1 MALEIKSIKGTADVL
16 PSDSYKWQFVERK
29 FLDTAQK
36 YGFGEIRVPTFEDK
50 RLFIRSVGDTTDVVQ
65 KEMYTFTDQGGREL
79 ALRPEGTA
87 GVNRAVIE
95 NGLINGALPVKLSY
109 AISCFRAEKPQA
121 GRMREFHQLG
131 MELFGAFSPS
141 ADAEVIAFVDEF
153 FRLLGIRNIS
163 LEINS
168 IGCKECRKNYHAAL
182 KSYFEAR
189 KDRLCDTCLERLDK
203 NPLRILDC
211 KNPDCKEVAKDAP
224 VVLDYLCDDCR
235 AHFEGLKKRLDALG
249 VPYTVNPRI
258 VRGLDYYVRTV
269 FEFVSSDLGAQ
280 STVCGGGRYDGLIK
294 SLGGPDQPGIGYAMG
309 VERLLMVMKAQGIEI
324 PAPAPCDLYI
334 GSIGEEASV
343 EALRLCGILR
353 GEGFSAE
360 CDIVGRSVKAQ
371 MKYAD
376 KIGARFSMVLGDNEL
391 AEKKATVKNM
401 ATGENAEVMLD
412 GEPLKQFLYNAGL
425 DGLSDSLKGTLGGIL
440 ENMGTN
446 PAPEGK
452 E

>member
-131 MELFGAFSPS
+131 MELFGASSPS

-401 ATGENAEVMLD
+401 ATGESAEVTLD
-412 GEPLKQFLYNAGL
+412 GDGLKQYLYGAELEALSDPLKDTLTGL
-425 DGLSDSLKGTLGGIL
+425 L
-440 ENMGTN
+440 ENMKAN

>member
-50 RLFIRSVGDTTDVVQ
+50 RLFIRWVGDTTDVVQ

-131 MELFGAFSPS
+131 MELFGASSPS

-224 VVLDYLCDDCR
+224 VVLDYLCDDCK

>member
-224 VVLDYLCDDCR
+224 VVLDYLCDDCK
-235 AHFEGLKKRLDALG
+235 AHFEGLKKRLAALG

>member
-131 MELFGAFSPS
+131 MELFGASSPS

-224 VVLDYLCDDCR
+224 VVLDYLCDGCR
-235 AHFEGLKKRLDALG
+235 DHFEGLKKRLDALG
-249 VPYTVNPRI
+249 VRYTVNPRI

-401 ATGENAEVMLD
+401 ATGENAEVTLD
-412 GEPLKQFLYNAGL
+412 GDGLKQYLYGAELEVLSDPLKDTLTGL
-425 DGLSDSLKGTLGGIL
+425 L
-440 ENMGTN
+440 ENMKAN

>member
-16 PSDSYKWQFVERK
+16 PSESYKWQFVERL
-29 FLDTAQK
+29 FLDTAK
-36 YGFGEIRVPTFEDK
+36 LYGFGEIRIPTFEDK

-95 NGLINGALPVKLSY
+95 SGLINGALPVKLSY
-109 AISCFRAEKPQA
+109 ALSCFRAEKPQA

-131 MELFGAFSPS
+131 MELFGSASPS
-141 ADAEVIAFVDEF
+141 ADAEIIAFVNNF
-153 FRLLGIRNIS
+153 FGLLNIQNIS

-168 IGCKECRKNYHAAL
+168 IGCPTCRKEYHAAL
-182 KSYFEAR
+182 RAYFESK
-189 KDRLCDTCLERLDK
+189 KDQLCETCLGRLEK

-211 KNPDCKEVAKDAP
+211 KNPECHEIAKDAP

-235 AHFEGLKKRLDALG
+235 AHFEGLKKRLDALNI
-249 VPYTVNPRI
+249 PYTINPRI

-269 FEFVSSDLGAQ
+269 FEFVSGDLGAQ
-280 STVCGGGRYDGLIK
+280 STVCGGGRYDGLLG
-294 SLGGPDQPGIGYAMG
+294 SLGGADQPGIGYAMG

-324 PAPAPCDLYI
+324 PEPDPCDLYI
-334 GSIGEEASV
+334 GSIGEEAAIR
-343 EALRLCGILR
+343 ALSLVSSLR
-353 GEGFSAE
+353 EEGFSAE

-376 KIGARFSMVLGDNEL
+376 KIGARYSMILGDNEL
-391 AEKKATVKNM
+391 AENQARLKNM
-401 ATGENAEVMLD
+401 QTGETVDIALDDDTLAQFFYSAGIDDLAE
-412 GEPLKQFLYNAGL
+412 
-425 DGLSDSLKGTLGGIL
+425 SLKSTLVGAL
-440 ENMGTN
+440 EGMS
-446 PAPEGK
+446 PAEL
-452 E
+452 

>member
-1 MALEIKSIKGTADVL
+1 MALEIKSVKGTADVL

-131 MELFGAFSPS
+131 MELFGASSPS

-353 GEGFSAE
+353 KEGFSAE

>member
-1 MALEIKSIKGTADVL
+1 MALEIKSVKGTADVL

-131 MELFGAFSPS
+131 MELFGASSPS

-324 PAPAPCDLYI
+324 PAPAACDLYI

-353 GEGFSAE
+353 KEGFSAE

>member
-131 MELFGAFSPS
+131 MELFGASSPS

-224 VVLDYLCDDCR
+224 VVLDYLCDDCK

-401 ATGENAEVMLD
+401 ATGENAEVTLD
-412 GEPLKQFLYNAGL
+412 GDGLKQYLYGAELEALSDPLKDTLTGL
-425 DGLSDSLKGTLGGIL
+425 L
-440 ENMGTN
+440 ENMKAN
-446 PAPEGK
+446 PVPEGK

>member
-131 MELFGAFSPS
+131 MELFGASSPS

-324 PAPAPCDLYI
+324 PAPAACDLYI

-353 GEGFSAE
+353 KEGFSAE

-401 ATGENAEVMLD
+401 ATGENAEVTLD
-412 GEPLKQFLYNAGL
+412 GDGLKQYLYGAELEALSDPLKDTLTGL
-425 DGLSDSLKGTLGGIL
+425 L
-440 ENMGTN
+440 ENMKAN

>member
-131 MELFGAFSPS
+131 MELFGASSPS

-401 ATGENAEVMLD
+401 VTGENAEVTLD
-412 GEPLKQFLYNAGL
+412 GDGLKQYLYGAELEALSDPLKDTLTGL
-425 DGLSDSLKGTLGGIL
+425 L
-440 ENMGTN
+440 ENMKAN